1 MSVEAAKMLLVI
13 IFAAVGVFSV
23 AAGVAGW
30 PWFYASL
37 NARILTGRMR
47 RRHAR
52 IFYVAVG
59 IAIIAMAAYLFV
71 QPVNVASCHQ
81 R

>member
-1 MSVEAAKMLLVI
+1 MSIEAAKTALVV
-13 IFAAVGVFSV
+13 IFAATGVFSV

-30 PWFYASL
+30 PWFYASI

-47 RRHAR
+47 RTHAR
-52 IFYVAVG
+52 IFYVVVG

-71 QPVNVASCHQ
+71 QPVSISSCHQ